1 MNFYGVTVLK
11 VKMIGIER
19 YLNTHIMKPL
29 ILAICMICC
38 VSIHAQTSKQSKQ
51 NGNRATRKT
60 KGHPTKPQWIQ
71 LFNGKDI
78 LDWIPKI
85 SGHELNENYGNT
97 FRVENGLLKVS
108 YDQYDDFNRQYGH
121 LFYKQPFSSYIV
133 AVEYRFTGQQAK
145 GGEGWA
151 YRNSGIMLHCQAP
164 ETMTKEQDFPISIE
178 VQLLGGDS
186 TGERTTANL
195 CTPGTQV
202 MMDNKEMKAHCYN
215 STSKTFRGDQWVR
228 VEVIVLKDSVIRH
241 IVNGDTV
248 LVYQKPQVGGG
259 NVSKHDP
266 AVKKDGMLLSSGYIS
281 VQSESHPVEFRKI
294 EIMELD
300 GPKQPAAV
308 KKRKLRRQL

>member
-1 MNFYGVTVLK
+1 MMRLFFLSVFTLVVVT
-11 VKMIGIER
+11 GI
-19 YLNTHIMKPL
+19 
-29 ILAICMICC
+29 
-38 VSIHAQTSKQSKQ
+38 AQTNK
-51 NGNRATRKT
+51 NR
-60 KGHPTKPQWIQ
+60 QWTQ

-78 LDWIPKI
+78 KDWKVKI

-97 FRVENGLLKVS
+97 FRVEAGLLKVS
-108 YDQYDDFNRQYGH
+108 YDQYEDFNRQYGH
-121 LFYKQPFSSYIV
+121 IFYKQPYSSYIV

-164 ETMTKEQDFPISIE
+164 ETMTKDQDFPISIE

-186 TGERTTANL
+186 TGTRTTANL

-202 MMDNKEMKAHCYN
+202 TMDNKLMTAHCYN
-215 STSKTFRGDQWVR
+215 SKSQTYRGDQWVR
-228 VEVIVLKDSVIRH
+228 VEVMVLKDSIIKH

-266 AVKKDGMLLSSGYIS
+266 SVKKDGTLLNAGYIS

-294 EIMELD
+294 EILD
-300 GPKQPAAV
+300 LDKPTAKSGRR
-308 KKRKLRRQL
+308 KRKSV